1 MKRPS
6 RQQERKKAAER
17 FQLESFIRAS
27 GFPWVIDRAGDDSG
41 EPDFFIF
48 SDGRRIG
55 IEITQ
60 LFADKKE
67 VTAGSSL
74 KRNESLNLRQL
85 EKLIDMYYSMQ
96 TIPIRVQFVGSSF
109 GDLPAIAGRLS
120 ELASGLAE
128 MKSERFEFG
137 GGMIAHLLR
146 LPPSMSGSRR
156 WDIVSDHIG
165 WSVRV
170 SAAMLEGAIAPKR
183 ERLKNYRQSEEQVI
197 LLLYSDR
204 LFASGMITDIDALEA
219 DVDGF
224 AAVYLYAFP
233 DQAKQILMKRVQSG
247 LTQTPD
253 GSGPTGLRAS
263 EP

>member
-27 GFPWVIDRAGDDSG
+27 GLPWVIDRPGDDLG
-41 EPDFFIF
+41 EPDFFVL
-48 SDGRRIG
+48 SEGKRVG
-55 IEITQ
+55 VEITQ

-67 VTAGSSL
+67 STAGSAL

-96 TIPIRVQFVGSSF
+96 TIPIHVQFVGSSF

-120 ELASGLAE
+120 ELACGLAE

-137 GGMIAHLLR
+137 GGLIVHLRR
-146 LPPSMSGSRR
+146 LPPSMSGYRR
-156 WDIVSDHIG
+156 WNIVADHVG

-170 SAAMLEGAIAPKR
+170 NAAILEGAIAPKR
-183 ERLKNYRQSEEQVI
+183 ERLKSYRQSVDQVI
-197 LLLYSDR
+197 LLLYADR
-204 LFASGMITDIDALEA
+204 LFASGMITDIEGLEA
-219 DVDGF
+219 DISGF
-224 AAVYLYAFP
+224 TTVYIFAFP
-233 DQAKQILMKRVQSG
+233 DQARQVLMKRMPPG
-247 LTQTPD
+247 LT
-253 GSGPTGLRAS
+253 
-263 EP
+263 